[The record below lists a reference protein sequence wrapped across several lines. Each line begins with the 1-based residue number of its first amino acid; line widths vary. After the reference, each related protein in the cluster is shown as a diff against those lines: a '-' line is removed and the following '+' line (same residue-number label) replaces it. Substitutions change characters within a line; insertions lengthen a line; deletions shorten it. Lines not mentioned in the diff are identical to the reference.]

1 MVWLSEAWTCGKA
14 TPARAETAAA
24 WPVVRRKPRR
34 EVVLNWRER
43 GDEGA
48 GEGVMGR
55 MVRVSV
61 KPLKAEVAGNL
72 GGIWFDHDLL
82 TAHELGR
89 AGTLV
94 L

>member
-1 MVWLSEAWTCGKA
+1 
-14 TPARAETAAA
+14 
-24 WPVVRRKPRR
+24 VVRRNPRR
-34 EVVLNWRER
+34 EVVVCRGER
-43 GDEGA
+43 GEEVA
-48 GEGVMGR
+48 WEGVMGR

-72 GGIWFDHDLL
+72 GGIRFNNDQL